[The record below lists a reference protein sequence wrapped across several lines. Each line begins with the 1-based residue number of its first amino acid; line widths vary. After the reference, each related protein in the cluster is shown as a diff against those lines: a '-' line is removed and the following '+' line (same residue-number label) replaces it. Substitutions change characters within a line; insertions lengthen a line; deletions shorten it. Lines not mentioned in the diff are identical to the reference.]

1 MLACYKTVGR
11 IGNFLTSFP
20 PQRTFDGV
28 FNEYQGKTVRLG
40 RSVSTGVQLP
50 TSILKCIV

>member
-1 MLACYKTVGR
+1 MLASYKTVGR

-20 PQRTFDGV
+20 PQRTFDGE